1 LLRRTRNDLTTTA
14 IAFAREGARVVL
26 ADINTEGGEETKGL
40 VRRNDGEATFI
51 RTDVSKASEV
61 ASLIKRALE
70 TYGRLDF
77 AFNNAGIEGT
87 MATADKCTEENWA
100 ATLAT
105 NLKGVWLC
113 LKHELQHMLSQKRGV
128 IVNCGSVAGLVAM
141 PEFPAYTASKHGV
154 IGLTKCAAIDCA
166 KQNVRIN
173 AVCPGAVD
181 TAMVA
186 RYAAKRPNVRTVLE
200 TVEPIGRIAQP
211 EEIAQ
216 AVVWLCSDAASFV
229 TGHAFAVDGGWVS
242 Q

>member
-1 LLRRTRNDLTTTA
+1 
-14 IAFAREGARVVL
+14 
-26 ADINTEGGEETKGL
+26 
-40 VRRNDGEATFI
+40 
-51 RTDVSKASEV
+51 
-61 ASLIKRALE
+61 
-70 TYGRLDF
+70 
-77 AFNNAGIEGT
+77 

-105 NLKGVWLC
+105 NLTGVWLC
-113 LKHELQHMLSQKRGV
+113 LKHELQQMLSQKRGV

-166 KQNVRIN
+166 KQNVGIN

-181 TAMVA
+181 TAMVT
-186 RYAAKRPNVRTVLE
+186 RYAAKRPNLRTVLE